1 MVSSQMLSILENYKK
16 NIFHR
21 PNSKK
26 KRAALSSLR
35 VGKMKRKQ
43 RKETVKKVIGAKL
56 ASVKIPAR
64 KTDSVFKSH
73 YKIKR
78 TRPND

>member
-26 KRAALSSLR
+26 KRAALSALR
-35 VGKMKRKQ
+35 VGKMKRK

-56 ASVKIPAR
+56 ASVTIPAR
-64 KTDSVFKSH
+64 KTDSLFKSH